1 MLWSGTLSFASAFL
15 GGKRLIAHNHR
26 GAVMVLMRSPREPAR
41 SSPPREEEIV
51 VGNALLFF
59 LFLLLLPPP
68 AYSAVYEVGPGKAY
82 ANIGDVP
89 WESMGPGDQTLIYWR
104 SEPYREK
111 WVIAVR
117 GTEQQPCVVRGIP
130 NRQGQRPVIDGRD
143 ASTRSK
149 LNFWNE
155 ERGVIK
161 IGGANKPDV
170 EEPCWIVLKNLDI
183 RSGRPPYEFTGRY
196 GVIAYTQNAAS
207 VYVECGRHISIKN
220 CILRDSGNGLF
231 VSQATRDIRI
241 EECRFYDNGIENS
254 IYQHN
259 AYTAALGIIYQFN
272 YFGPLRPN
280 CLGNNLKD
288 RSAGLKV
295 RYNWIESGNRQLDL
309 VDAEDSMDL
318 VEHPS
323 YRRTFVYGNVLLET
337 ANSGNS
343 QIVHYG
349 GDSGDE
355 SIYRKGTLYF
365 YNNTVVS
372 KRPDNTTL
380 LRLSTNDE
388 TCDYRNNI
396 VWTSATGNHL
406 ALLNQA
412 GVLHLRNNWLK
423 SGWVASHSGLTGTI
437 HDQGKNIEGEAPRFA
452 AVNKDNL
459 HLVKN
464 SPCVE
469 AGAPLHPDAY
479 PLKYQYVKVGKHEVR
494 PADGTLD
501 LGAFEV
507 LQ

>member
-1 MLWSGTLSFASAFL
+1 MGRNTL
-15 GGKRLIAHNHR
+15 
-26 GAVMVLMRSPREPAR
+26 
-41 SSPPREEEIV
+41 
-51 VGNALLFF
+51 LLFLS
-59 LFLLLLPPP
+59 LFLLPLP

-89 WESMGPGDQTLIYWR
+89 WECMGPGDQTLIYWR
-104 SEPYREK
+104 PEPYREK

-117 GTEQQPCVVRGIP
+117 GTEQQPVVVRGIS
-130 NRQGQRPVIDGRD
+130 NEKGQRPVIDGGD
-143 ASTRSK
+143 ATTRSN

-196 GVIAYTQNAAS
+196 GVTDYTQNAAS
-207 VYVECGRHISIKN
+207 VYVESGRHISIKN

-231 VSQATRDIRI
+231 VSHATRNILIEGCRI
-241 EECRFYDNGIENS
+241 YNNGIENS

-259 AYTAALGIIYQFN
+259 TYTAALGIIYQFN

-295 RYNWIESGNRQLDL
+295 RYNWIEGGNRQLDL

-318 VEHPS
+318 VKHSS
-323 YRRTFVYGNVLLET
+323 YRKTFVYGNVLFET
-337 ANSGNS
+337 AGSGNS
-343 QIVHYG
+343 QIAHYG

-355 SIYRKGTLYF
+355 SIYRKGTLHF

-380 LRLSTNDE
+380 FRLSTNGE
-388 TCDYRNNI
+388 TCDCRNNI
-396 VWTSATGNHL
+396 VWTSATGDHL

-412 GVLHLRNNWLK
+412 GLLYLRNNWLK
-423 SGWVASHSGLTGTI
+423 SGWVASHSGLSGTI
-437 HDQGKNIEGEAPRFA
+437 HDEGGNIEGEEPGFVA
-452 AVNKDNL
+452 AGKGDF
-459 HLVKN
+459 HLVKQ
-464 SPCVE
+464 SPCVD
-469 AGAPLHPDAY
+469 AGVGLHPDAY
-479 PLKYQYVKVGKHEVR
+479 PLKYQYVKVGKHKGR
-494 PADGTLD
+494 PEDGTFD

-507 LQ
+507 PQ